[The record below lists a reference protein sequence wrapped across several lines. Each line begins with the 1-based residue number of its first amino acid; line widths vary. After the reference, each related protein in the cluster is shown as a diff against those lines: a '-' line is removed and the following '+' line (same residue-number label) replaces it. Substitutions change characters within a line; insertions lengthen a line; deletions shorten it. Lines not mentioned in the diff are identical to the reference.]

1 MTFSYIFISTCIALA
16 TSSGVMAS
24 NLRAQ
29 QNKNSVPFDGLS
41 GASLIPVD
49 AGDNDQQQE
58 PGRDLQ
64 LLNANLFG
72 AVFQAFGPQIV
83 EELATTLNRFDPIT
97 LGDETSFD
105 FGGLDL
111 SVRTNGAIDCQSSA
125 SVTYGLG
132 SIFGLSSIEVNRVEM
147 VPGSETFDS
156 TSVLGLG
163 GAAWGGT
170 WIMNATFA
178 NVTATTSAGL
188 EASACGV
195 PLSQSV
201 EGTTSLIE
209 PSAEIRV
216 TLGGNTENLMK
227 FTTTSQIESVQ
238 VEEVKF
244 KLGSINADMGVFGN
258 IIQLDLGHT
267 LDGFLL
273 NELSDI
279 VAPLAVNFTNN
290 ALKSQLPFSF

>member
-1 MTFSYIFISTCIALA
+1 MTFSNTIFIAAFLAFA
-16 TSSGVMAS
+16 TSSSVAAS
-24 NLRAQ
+24 NLRAH
-29 QNKNSVPFDGLS
+29 SHRFEELPP
-41 GASLIPVD
+41 AYLIPVD
-49 AGDNDQQQE
+49 AGDSDQQQ
-58 PGRDLQ
+58 GRDLQ

-72 AVFQAFGPQIV
+72 AIFEAFGPQIV
-83 EELATTLNRFDPIT
+83 EELATTLNQYDPIT
-97 LGDETSFD
+97 LDDETSFD

-111 SVRTNGAIDCQSSA
+111 SVRTNGAINCQSAA

-156 TSVLGLG
+156 TSMMGLG

-170 WIMNATFA
+170 WILNATFA
-178 NVTATTSAGL
+178 NVTASTSAGL

-201 EGTTSLIE
+201 NGTTSLLD

-227 FTTTSQIESVQ
+227 FKTTTQIESVLI
-238 VEEVKF
+238 EEVKF
-244 KLGSINADMGVFGN
+244 QLGSIHADMGVFGN
-258 IIQLDLGHT
+258 IIQLDLDHT

-279 VAPLAVNFTNN
+279 VAPLAVNFTNA
-290 ALKSQLPFSF
+290 ALKSQLPFSP